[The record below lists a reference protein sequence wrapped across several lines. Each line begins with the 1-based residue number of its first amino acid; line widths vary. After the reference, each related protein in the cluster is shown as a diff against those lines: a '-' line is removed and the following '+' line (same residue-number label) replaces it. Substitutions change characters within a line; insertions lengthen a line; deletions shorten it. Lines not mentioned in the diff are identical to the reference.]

1 MQAKEASNVLNQWTN
16 WEKLINIHAVLSR
29 NLFIF
34 GKKGKN
40 RRKNII
46 EFIFSLL
53 IIFDFDNYHED
64 VQLPMV

>member
-1 MQAKEASNVLNQWTN
+1 MLCYHEIFSFLERKERID
-16 WEKLINIHAVLSR
+16 K
-29 NLFIF
+29 
-34 GKKGKN
+34 
-40 RRKNII
+40 KNII